1 MKRTKTKTKTGNDW
15 FQSYLKSLWQNFDIS
30 DDYEFA
36 NLEMFLHLYNQ
47 QWLVPVLFNQCLMC
61 EKPFFL
67 IFVIINE
74 TSSKVK
80 RTQAVDY
87 LACDP
92 FSWKHKK
99 KWKSWEIV
107 EEEKVYKVYEQIE
120 EEKKKKEKKQLKER
134 LERYGHNLV
143 SLSSH
148 TRVTSRRSCHHI
160 GQGHVYIGPGSNRNW
175 RCWHSL
181 YFYFGSGVWDV
192 FWEVSMWDLQ
202 GSDESPLDVS
212 WISYHHIAA

>member
-1 MKRTKTKTKTGNDW
+1 MIGPS
-15 FQSYLKSLWQNFDIS
+15 FVQSMLDVWK
-30 DDYEFA
+30 A
-36 NLEMFLHLYNQ
+36 
-47 QWLVPVLFNQCLMC
+47 
-61 EKPFFL
+61 FFL

-120 EEKKKKEKKQLKER
+120 EEKKKEREKAIKRTFRK
-134 LERYGHNLV
+134 
-143 SLSSH
+143 
-148 TRVTSRRSCHHI
+148 
-160 GQGHVYIGPGSNRNW
+160 
-175 RCWHSL
+175 
-181 YFYFGSGVWDV
+181 VWT
-192 FWEVSMWDLQ
+192 
-202 GSDESPLDVS
+202 
-212 WISYHHIAA
+212 